1 MKAMVLLPPTTAMR
15 YLVRT
20 TAGSPE
26 LRIQEVEGCQI
37 SWDKQQRDR
46 QAGVAGAAE
55 VHDGQVQRLGD
66 EGVEHNGEDGRQ
78 DNASS

>member
-26 LRIQEVEGCQI
+26 LRIQEVEECLI
-37 SWDKQQRDR
+37 SWDR
-46 QAGVAGAAE
+46 QAGVAGAAD
-55 VHDGQVQRLGD
+55 VHDGQVQGLGD
-66 EGVEHNGEDGRQ
+66 EGVGHDGEDGVH
-78 DNASS
+78 DDASSKFQ